1 MNVRP
6 TRRCRP
12 DYIDF
17 KQTALIAQDQR
28 PKYTII
34 NNINIQNVINQ

>member
-6 TRRCRP
+6 TRRFRP

-17 KQTALIAQDQR
+17 KQTALVAQDQR
-28 PKYTII
+28 PKYTIVY
-34 NNINIQNVINQ
+34 NINIPNVTNQ